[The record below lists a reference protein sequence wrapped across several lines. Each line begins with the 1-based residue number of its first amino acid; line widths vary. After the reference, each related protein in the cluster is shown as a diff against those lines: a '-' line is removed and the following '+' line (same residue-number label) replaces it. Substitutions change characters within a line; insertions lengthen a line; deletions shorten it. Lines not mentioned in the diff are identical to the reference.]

1 LSEPAANRA
10 LADGAATKAAAFQ
23 RLAAEHLDESY
34 RLARA
39 ILGSQAEAE
48 DATHDAFEQAWRR
61 WSTLR
66 DPDRFEAWFARI
78 LVNTCRDRLRS
89 AARRRVRDLSPELV
103 RANPLPRDSPDP
115 FGQTRDRMVLGRAL
129 SALSPDHRLVVAL
142 RFYRDL
148 SAREIASLV
157 GTREGTVHSR
167 LHYALRH
174 LRAVLDAADD
184 KGPTDD

>member
-1 LSEPAANRA
+1 LSEPVANRV
-10 LADGAATKAAAFQ
+10 LAEVAATKAVAFQ

-39 ILGSQAEAE
+39 ILGSRAEAE

-61 WSTLR
+61 WSSLR

-78 LVNTCRDRLRS
+78 LVNSCRDRLRT
-89 AARRRVRDLSPELV
+89 AARRRVRDLSPELA
-103 RANPLPRDSPDP
+103 RATALRRDSPDP

-129 SALSPDHRLVVAL
+129 ADLSPDHRLVVAL

-148 SAREIASLV
+148 SAAEIARLV

-174 LRAVLDAADD
+174 LRAVLERPDEQ
-184 KGPTDD
+184 GPSHD

>member
-1 LSEPAANRA
+1 MSEPVLDRA
-10 LADGAATKAAAFQ
+10 LTEGAATKAAVFE

-39 ILGSQAEAE
+39 ILGSRAEAE
-48 DATHDAFEQAWRR
+48 DATHDAFERAWQR

-78 LVNTCRDRLRS
+78 LVNSCRDRLRA
-89 AARRRVRDLSPELV
+89 AARRQVGDLSAEL
-103 RANPLPRDSPDP
+103 ASGGTDP
-115 FGQTRDRMVLGRAL
+115 FGQTRDRMVIGRAL
-129 SALSPDHRLVVAL
+129 ADLSPDHRIVVAL

-148 SAREIASLV
+148 SAKEIARLLDI
-157 GTREGTVHSR
+157 REGTVHSR

-174 LRAVLDAADD
+174 LRTGLERAED
-184 KGPTDD
+184 KGPTHD